1 MEKTWA
7 EFYKRVSGDERELVG
22 NIYHHRPFVEELA
35 RWVKVGCRVL
45 EVGSGSGVLG
55 TSLALAGVKVVSLDN
70 DQEILNM
77 AKVNAGVMGVEI
89 EYVFGDAL
97 KLPFADGE
105 FDLVWSHGLVEHFD
119 DAEFAQVVSEHR
131 RVGKMVVIGLP
142 LKGCVD
148 GSFGNERWF
157 SRVEWERR
165 FEKLGLVKSFAY
177 NSGDMLSLTLKGNKV
192 GPGD

>member
-7 EFYKRVSGDERELVG
+7 EFYKRVYGDGPELMG
-22 NIYHHRPFVEELA
+22 NIFHHHLFVEELA

-70 DQEILNM
+70 DQEILDM

-131 RVGKMVVIGLP
+131 RVGNMVVIGLP
-142 LKGCVD
+142 LKGCMD